1 MKRTKQI
8 KIKPRNPVA
17 VSPILKKGGPHKR
30 KDKRAERAR
39 QKAILGAERN
49 VE

>member
-17 VSPILKKGGPHKR
+17 VAPILKKGGPHKR

-39 QKAILGAERN
+39 IGTEIRKRLRDD
-49 VE
+49 